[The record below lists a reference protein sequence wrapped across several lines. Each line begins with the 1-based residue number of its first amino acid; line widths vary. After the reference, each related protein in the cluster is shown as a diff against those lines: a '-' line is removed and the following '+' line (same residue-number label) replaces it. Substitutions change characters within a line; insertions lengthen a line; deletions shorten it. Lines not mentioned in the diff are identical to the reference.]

1 MSIEII
7 MADGC
12 CYIIVYFM
20 HSYNIN
26 ITVNREIFVY
36 ENIHVLNIG
45 VNKFSRVPHKNILT
59 QKFVKLKLPC
69 TYRRLSNY

>member
-1 MSIEII
+1 

-26 ITVNREIFVY
+26 IMYVSDVISEAIVVNF
-36 ENIHVLNIG
+36 N
-45 VNKFSRVPHKNILT
+45 
-59 QKFVKLKLPC
+59 
-69 TYRRLSNY
+69 

>member
-1 MSIEII
+1 

-26 ITVNREIFVY
+26 IMYVSDVISEAIV
-36 ENIHVLNIG
+36 
-45 VNKFSRVPHKNILT
+45 
-59 QKFVKLKLPC
+59 VKLYDNIVHIKSFKWEKC
-69 TYRRLSNY
+69 RRLLS